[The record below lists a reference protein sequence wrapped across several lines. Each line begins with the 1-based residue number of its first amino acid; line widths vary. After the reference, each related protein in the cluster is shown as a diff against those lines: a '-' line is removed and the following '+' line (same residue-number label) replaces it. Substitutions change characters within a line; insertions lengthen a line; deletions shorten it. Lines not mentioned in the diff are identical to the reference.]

1 MEPLVFTTIV
11 QLTLA
16 EYRGSRGS
24 PPEGPS
30 GLFQQRVLN
39 NRLFCFVAEPEPS
52 LPEVYINTF

>member
-52 LPEVYINTF
+52 LPEV